1 MPGMLAEARTPGLR
15 ESIGSSLGGPANPLL
30 DAVASLPM
38 HVRFGLHGDGLDF
51 GVAGTTVG
59 QATVGP
65 RGLLRLLESDLGVA
79 PAVAH
84 PAEDAARYR
93 ECLAKCDDRTRFYHR
108 SFKVDP
114 VGTARTL
121 LDWRQQWYLHG
132 WDGAFP
138 PQASARLADM
148 AAVESIAANQV
159 APCAGQRLRRVL
171 QLLNEQRTQIRALQ
185 LLDHLDDLPPLWR
198 RLAER
203 LGGRPLADP
212 APAAHPE
219 SDLGKL
225 QALLTGKPQQ
235 SLRGDGSL
243 VVVRA
248 LSRDLTAQAIA
259 EVVRQQRNGSATIV
273 ASRDGIVLDNAFE
286 RVGLPRAGFQHY
298 SPFRAASQVL
308 KLALALLWEPLD
320 PHRLLQ
326 FLIHPVGPLKWKVR
340 TRLAEAVAAEPGIDG
355 PAWQDA
361 LKALEEDQDAV
372 AFWTMPRRHPV
383 REGAPAEVLRERAW
397 RCAKWLRRQTH
408 ARQTDESA
416 AVYRA
421 ALAQAEAFARA
432 VERRVGGEPV
442 AKIEVDR
449 LVDEATRSLPDDS
462 TFAFAEAGH
471 APAVVHP
478 GNVVA
483 PVDDVL
489 WWDIAPL
496 RLNLQPVFSPAEQR
510 ELAAAG
516 VRLPTP
522 EQTIASAAR
531 AWQRPVLNC
540 RRRLVLVVHDEG
552 EGRHPLWARIAYQLK
567 SGWQEARLDDA
578 LLRGKANAAEAL
590 RLALAPLPLQALPGK
605 RRWWKLPRSI
615 PPREVESYSSLSKA
629 YYHPHQWVLNY
640 HAKLGGSRIS
650 GVSDD
655 SMLYGNLAHRLFE
668 RFFKDNQHWRAM
680 DKGDVDRWL
689 RRVIADLI
697 EKEGAVLLEHGR
709 GVDRQYVEITLEDT
723 LHRLLAHLREASV
736 QEVRSEHPV
745 ERDIP
750 GGQLQGSVDL
760 LLLAEDGT
768 RAVLEAKWSREKFR
782 EDEIKHGRHLQL
794 ATYGFALSAND
805 WPSSGYYIVTTGNVL
820 APSAD
825 FFRRARS
832 PADVAV
838 VSAETVWR
846 RSLVTRDWRLK
857 QLARGEIEV
866 NAGAEPDADSE
877 PPAGGLDT
885 LVDPDRFDDFK
896 WLTGIEPSQ

>member
-1 MPGMLAEARTPGLR
+1 
-15 ESIGSSLGGPANPLL
+15 
-30 DAVASLPM
+30 M
-38 HVRFGLHGDGLDF
+38 HVRFGLHGDGLDL
-51 GVAGTTVG
+51 GVAGATVG
-59 QATVGP
+59 EATVGP

-132 WDGAFP
+132 WDGTFP

-159 APCAGQRLRRVL
+159 APCDGQRLRRIL

-198 RLAER
+198 RLAEC
-203 LGGRPLADP
+203 LGGQPLADP

-225 QALLTGKPQQ
+225 QALLMGKPQQ

-259 EVVRQQRNGSATIV
+259 EVVRQQRNGSATVV

-286 RVGLPRAGFQHY
+286 RAGLPRAGFQHY

-340 TRLAEAVAAEPGIDG
+340 TRLAEAVAAEPGIGG
-355 PAWQDA
+355 PAWRAALNALDEGQD
-361 LKALEEDQDAV
+361 EV

-383 REGAPAEVLRERAW
+383 REGAPAKVLRERAG
-397 RCAKWLRRQTH
+397 RCAKWLRTK
-408 ARQTDESA
+408 ALGTDESA
-416 AVYRA
+416 AVYRH
-421 ALAQAEAFARA
+421 ALAQAEAFADA
-432 VERRVGGEPV
+432 VGSPDSERI
-442 AKIEVDR
+442 ATKIEVDR

-462 TFAFAEAGH
+462 TFAEAGH
-471 APAVVHP
+471 AAAVVHP

-496 RLNLQPVFSPAEQR
+496 RLNLQPTFSPAEQR

-516 VRLPTP
+516 VHLPKP
-522 EQTIASAAR
+522 EQIIAASAR
-531 AWQRPVLNC
+531 AWKRPVLNC
-540 RRRLVLVVHDEG
+540 RRRLALVVHDEDA
-552 EGRHPLWARIAYQLK
+552 GRHPLWARIADQL
-567 SGWQEARLDDA
+567 SGWQEVRLDDA
-578 LLRGKANAAEAL
+578 LLHGKANAAQAL
-590 RLALAPLPLQALPGK
+590 RLALAPLPRQALPGK

-615 PPREVESYSSLSKA
+615 PAREVESYSSLSKA
-629 YYHPHQWVLNY
+629 YYYPHQWVLNY
-640 HAKLGGSRIS
+640 HAQLRGSRIT
-650 GVSDD
+650 GVSDG
-655 SMLYGNLAHRLFE
+655 STLYGSLAHRLFE
-668 RFFKDNQHWRAM
+668 RFFKDNQGWWAM
-680 DKGDVDRWL
+680 SKGGVDHWL
-689 RRVIADLI
+689 RRVTADLI

-709 GVDRQYVEITLEDT
+709 GVDRQHVEITLEDT
-723 LHRLLAHLREASV
+723 LHRLLAHLREANV
-736 QEVRSEHPV
+736 REVRSEHPV
-745 ERDIP
+745 ERAIP
-750 GGQLQGSVDL
+750 GGRLQGSVDL
-760 LLLAEDGT
+760 LLLAEDGA
-768 RAVLEAKWSREKFR
+768 RAVLDAKWSSEKFR
-782 EDEIKHGRHLQL
+782 EDEIKDGRHLQL
-794 ATYGFALSAND
+794 AIYGFALSAND

-857 QLARGEIEV
+857 QLARGAIEV

-877 PPAGGLDT
+877 PPAGGLET
-885 LVDPDRFDDFK
+885 RVDRDHFDDFK
-896 WLTGIEPSQ
+896 WLTGVEPSQ